1 MATMKR
7 RHSAAARRLKNFASH
22 LGIEGLEEGNFP
34 MNGETTGG
42 FWGIQEEISTNAC
55 TNNLHWE
62 RHLSAQ
68 DTSMAVSPNAC
79 VNEATTSKKISI
91 TSHVLDTNVGRPAVN
106 IKVTLER
113 KLSGPSSNESVWEAL
128 ASGKTDADGRI
139 RTFPSLP
146 SLGTY
151 RVTFF
156 TGDYFQSK
164 GMETPFYKSVT
175 IEFEVHNFEHYHIP
189 LLLAPHGY
197 STYRGS

>member
-1 MATMKR
+1 MRR
-7 RHSAAARRLKNFASH
+7 RHSAAARRLKSFASH
-22 LGIEGLEEGNFP
+22 LGIEGLEDGEFP

-42 FWGIQEEISTNAC
+42 LWNQHEITTSAC
-55 TNNLHWE
+55 TNSLHWE

-68 DTSMAVSPNAC
+68 DTSMSVSPNAC
-79 VNEATTSKKISI
+79 VNESTNSNSSKKITI

-106 IKVTLER
+106 IRVTLER

-128 ASGKTDADGRI
+128 SSGKTDADGRI
-139 RTFPSLP
+139 RTFPPLP

-175 IEFEVHNFEHYHIP
+175 IEFEVYNFEHYHIP